1 MQDIISVATYD
12 GKDSAENSVRI
23 DIVKVA
29 PPIRNIDGLFQE
41 LFGFIEMLKNQCT
54 EACPNDI
61 KLGVPQEPPSPSAAR
76 NHVKTL
82 RVERRRKPSILHLP

>member
-29 PPIRNIDGLFQE
+29 PPIRSIDGLFQE

-54 EACPNDI
+54 
-61 KLGVPQEPPSPSAAR
+61 
-76 NHVKTL
+76 
-82 RVERRRKPSILHLP
+82 